1 MAAAWV
7 NLVAMVTKMTSRR
20 PSNIHFQTTLM
31 DLRVWERVEAGGGCW
46 VLQTLQGGSGNAAL
60 QVKAEQNDSPL
71 NRLQIMGMVQL
82 RLLLQN
88 IKCLFSVSH
97 RWDIIVLY
105 KTGCW
110 PKTPLKLCFTVYC
123 WHFSLKSLLL
133 YCTGAH
139 LAFVEHL
146 IKGSG
151 RITTAT
157 FVSQPLWH
165 N

>member
-1 MAAAWV
+1 MA
-7 NLVAMVTKMTSRR
+7 TKMTSCA
-20 PSNIHFQTTLM
+20 PPIYTFKPLWWTWEWESEWVC
-31 DLRVWERVEAGGGCW
+31 VWGGGGPW
-46 VLQTLQGGSGNAAL
+46 VLQKLQGGSGNAAL

-71 NRLQIMGMVQL
+71 NRLQIMGIAHL
-82 RLLLQN
+82 WLPLQN
-88 IKCLFSVSH
+88 IKCLSSVNH

-110 PKTPLKLCFTVYC
+110 PKTPLKLCFTGFY
-123 WHFSLKSLLL
+123 WHFSLKLLLL

-139 LAFVEHL
+139 FVAFVEHL

-157 FVSQPLWH
+157 FVSQPLWR